1 MADSTKI
8 ELSEFVVKAKVRT
21 LLKEAGMRA
30 SDEIWDELGHRVTR
44 TIKIAIERAEANG
57 RKTVKRHDI

>member
-1 MADSTKI
+1 MADDKKI
-8 ELSEFVVKAKVRT
+8 ELSEFVVKSKVRA

-44 TIKIAIERAEANG
+44 SVKIAIQRAEANG
-57 RKTVKRHDI
+57 RKTVKACDI